1 MPILGAMYQRTLAT
15 GLTSAASQFPVIF
28 LTGPRQSG
36 KTTLARACFPDYRYV
51 SLEDLQNRAEA
62 TDDPR
67 GFLRRLEGLPGVI
80 LDEAQHTPD
89 LFSYIQQFV
98 DERRSGPLVLTGSQN
113 FLLSAKISQSL
124 AGRTAVMEL
133 LPFSLAELTQRT
145 ALTPA
150 GFEAGEVP
158 TGGPPPSDPDVV
170 IHTGFFPPIHDRGI
184 APSTWLDSYVRTY
197 VERDLRQL
205 SAVGNLETFS
215 RFLGLC
221 AGRAGQLLNASSL
234 GADAGV
240 DHATVRRWLSFLQ
253 AGYVVELL
261 RPHFVNYSKRLVK
274 TPKLYF
280 QDTGVL
286 CHLLG
291 IRDPADLQT
300 HPLRGAIFENFVV
313 NELRKIYIHHGQ
325 RPPLYFWRET
335 GGREVD
341 VLVDLGAQ
349 RLPIEIKAG
358 LTVATDAFRE
368 LDRYAKLG
376 GGPRGTLVHGG
387 NESYVRQGHLVRGW
401 WMCS

>member
-1 MPILGAMYQRTLAT
+1 MFQRTLAPHLVT
-15 GLTSAASQFPVIF
+15 AAGQFPVVY

-36 KTTLARACFPDYRYV
+36 KTTLARTCFPGFRYL

-62 TDDPR
+62 TQDPR
-67 GFLRRLEGLPGVI
+67 GFLRQLEGLPGVI

-89 LFSYIQQFV
+89 LFSYIQGFV
-98 DERRSGPLVLTGSQN
+98 DENRSGPLILTGSQN

-133 LPFSLAELTQRT
+133 LPFSIAELTRR
-145 ALTPA
+145 AAMTPA
-150 GFEAGEVP
+150 DFEGGGMP
-158 TGGPPPSDPDVV
+158 TGDKPQLAMDTI
-170 IHTGFFPPIHDRGI
+170 IHAGFFPPIQDREI
-184 APSTWLDSYVRTY
+184 APATWLDSYVRTY

-205 SAVGNLETFS
+205 SAVGNLETFT

-221 AGRAGQLLNASSL
+221 AGRAGQLLNASAL

-240 DHATVRRWLSFLQ
+240 DHATVRRWISFLQ
-253 AGYVVELL
+253 AGYVIDLL

-286 CHLLG
+286 CYLLS
-291 IRDPADLQT
+291 IRKPGDLQT

-313 NELRKIYIHHGQ
+313 NELRKLYIHHGQ

-341 VLVDLGAQ
+341 VVIDLGGKQ
-349 RLPIEIKAG
+349 LPIEIKSG
-358 LTVATDAFRE
+358 LTVAPDAFRE
-368 LDRYAKLG
+368 LDRYARLSDGPG
-376 GGPRGTLVHGG
+376 GMLVHGG
-387 NESYVRQGHLVRGW
+387 DATYVTQGRQVRAW

>member
-1 MPILGAMYQRTLAT
+1 MIQRTLAA
-15 GLTSAASQFPVIF
+15 GLTTAAAQFPVIF

-36 KTTLARACFPDYRYV
+36 KTTLARACFPDFRYL

-62 TDDPR
+62 TQDPR
-67 GFLRRLEGLPGVI
+67 GFLQRLEGLPGII
-80 LDEAQHTPD
+80 LDEAQHAPD
-89 LFSYIQQFV
+89 LFSYLQQFV
-98 DERRSGPLVLTGSQN
+98 DERRSGPVILTGSQN

-133 LPFSLAELTQRT
+133 LPFSLAELERRV

-150 GFEAGEVP
+150 RFEAGE
-158 TGGPPPSDPDVV
+158 TAGEGPSRLDADVV

-184 APSTWLDSYVRTY
+184 APAVWLDSYVRTY

-205 SAVGNLETFS
+205 SAVGNLETFT

-221 AGRAGQLLNASSL
+221 AGRAGQLLNTSAL

-240 DHATVRRWLSFLQ
+240 DHTTVRRWLSFLQ
-253 AGYVVELL
+253 AGYVVEFL
-261 RPHFVNYSKRLVK
+261 RPHHVNFSKRLVK

-291 IRDPADLQT
+291 IRNPSDLRN

-313 NELRKIYIHHGQ
+313 NELRKVYIHHGQ
-325 RPPLYFWRET
+325 RAPLYFWRET
-335 GGREVD
+335 GGHEVD
-341 VLVDLGAQ
+341 VLVDLGTKQ
-349 RLPIEIKAG
+349 LPIEIKSG
-358 LTVATDAFRE
+358 QTVATDWFRE
-368 LDRYAKLG
+368 LDRYAKLS
-376 GGPRGTLVHGG
+376 GGPSGMLVHGG
-387 NESYVRQGHLVRGW
+387 GDSYELQGVLVRGW
-401 WMCS
+401 GTCS

>member
-1 MPILGAMYQRTLAT
+1 MFQRTLAPHLVT
-15 GLTSAASQFPVIF
+15 AAGQFPAVY

-36 KTTLARACFPDYRYV
+36 KTTLARTCFPGFRYL

-62 TDDPR
+62 TQDPR
-67 GFLRRLEGLPGVI
+67 GFLRQLEGLPGVI

-89 LFSYIQQFV
+89 LFSYIQGFV
-98 DERRSGPLVLTGSQN
+98 DEKRSGPLILTGSQN

-133 LPFSLAELTQRT
+133 LPFSIAELTRRT

-150 GFEAGEVP
+150 DFEGGGMP
-158 TGGPPPSDPDVV
+158 TGGMPRLAVDTI
-170 IHTGFFPPIHDRGI
+170 IHAGFFPPIQDREI
-184 APSTWLDSYVRTY
+184 APATWLDSYVRTY

-205 SAVGNLETFS
+205 SAVGNLETFT

-221 AGRAGQLLNASSL
+221 AGRAGQLLNASAL
-234 GADAGV
+234 GAEAGV
-240 DHATVRRWLSFLQ
+240 DHATVRRWISFLQ
-253 AGYVVELL
+253 AGYVIDLL

-286 CHLLG
+286 CYLLG
-291 IRDPADLQT
+291 IRKPGDLQT

-313 NELRKIYIHHGQ
+313 NELRKLYIHQGQ

-341 VLVDLGAQ
+341 VVIDLGGKQ
-349 RLPIEIKAG
+349 LPIEIKSG
-358 LTVATDAFRE
+358 LTVAPDAFRE
-368 LDRYAKLG
+368 LDRYAKLSDGPG
-376 GGPRGTLVHGG
+376 GMLVHGG
-387 NESYVRQGHLVRGW
+387 DATYVTQGRQVRAW

>member
-1 MPILGAMYQRTLAT
+1 MFQRTLAPHLAT
-15 GLTSAASQFPVIF
+15 AADQFPVVY

-36 KTTLARACFPDYRYV
+36 KTTLARLCFPGFRYI

-62 TDDPR
+62 TQDPR
-67 GFLRRLEGLPGVI
+67 GFLRQLERLPGVI
-80 LDEAQHTPD
+80 LDEAQHAPD
-89 LFSYIQQFV
+89 LFSYIQGFV
-98 DERRSGPLVLTGSQN
+98 DDNRSGPLILTGSQN

-133 LPFSLAELTQRT
+133 LPFSIAELTRRT

-150 GFEAGEVP
+150 DFEGGGMP
-158 TGGPPPSDPDVV
+158 TGDKPRLAMDTI
-170 IHTGFFPPIHDRGI
+170 IHAGFFPPVQDREI
-184 APSTWLDSYVRTY
+184 APATWLDSYVRTY

-205 SAVGNLETFS
+205 SAVGNLETFA

-221 AGRAGQLLNASSL
+221 AGRAGQLLNASAL

-240 DHATVRRWLSFLQ
+240 DHATVRRWISFLQ
-253 AGYVVELL
+253 AGYVIDLL

-286 CHLLG
+286 CYLLG
-291 IRDPADLQT
+291 IRKPGDLQT

-313 NELRKIYIHHGQ
+313 NELRKLYIHHGQ

-341 VLVDLGAQ
+341 IVIDLGGRQ
-349 RLPIEIKAG
+349 LPIEIKSG
-358 LTVATDAFRE
+358 LTVAPDAFRE
-368 LDRYAKLG
+368 LDRYANLSDGPG
-376 GGPRGTLVHGG
+376 GMLVHGG
-387 NESYVRQGHLVRGW
+387 DTTYVTQGRQVRAW

>member
-1 MPILGAMYQRTLAT
+1 MYQRTLT
-15 GLTSAASQFPVIF
+15 PHLEAAAAQFPVVF

-36 KTTLARACFPDYRYV
+36 KTTLARTCFPAFRYV

-62 TDDPR
+62 TSDPR
-67 GFLRRLEGLPGVI
+67 GFLRSLEGLPGVI

-98 DERRSGPLVLTGSQN
+98 DERRSGPLILTGSQN

-133 LPFSLAELTQRT
+133 LPFSLAELTRRA

-150 GFEAGEVP
+150 ELE
-158 TGGPPPSDPDVV
+158 GGAIPDGAAPSVAADAV
-170 IHTGFFPPIHDRGI
+170 IHAGFFPPIHDRGI
-184 APSTWLDSYVRTY
+184 APGTWIDSYVRTY
-197 VERDLRQL
+197 IERDLRQL
-205 SAVGNLETFS
+205 SAVGNLETFT

-221 AGRAGQLLNASSL
+221 AGRAGQLLNASAL
-234 GADAGV
+234 GADVGV
-240 DHATVRRWLSFLQ
+240 DHVTVKRWLSFLQ

-261 RPHFVNYSKRLVK
+261 RPHFVNHSKRLVK

-291 IRDPADLQT
+291 IRTPGDLQH

-313 NELRKIYIHHGQ
+313 TELRKVYIHHGQ
-325 RPPLYFWRET
+325 RPPLYFWRES

-341 VLVDLGAQ
+341 VLIDLGAHC
-349 RLPIEIKAG
+349 LPIEVKSG
-358 LTVATDAFRE
+358 LTVAADAFRE
-368 LDRYAKLG
+368 LERYEKLG
-376 GGPRGTLVHGG
+376 GGPRGMLVYGG
-387 NESYVRQGHLVRGW
+387 DTAYNHLERQVRGW

>member
-1 MPILGAMYQRTLAT
+1 MFQRTLAPHLVT
-15 GLTSAASQFPVIF
+15 AAGQFPVVC

-36 KTTLARACFPDYRYV
+36 KTTLARTCFPGFRYL

-62 TDDPR
+62 TQDPR
-67 GFLRRLEGLPGVI
+67 GFLRQLEGLPGVI
-80 LDEAQHTPD
+80 LDEAQHTAD
-89 LFSYIQQFV
+89 LFSYIQGFV
-98 DERRSGPLVLTGSQN
+98 DEKRSGPFILTGSQN

-133 LPFSLAELTQRT
+133 LPFSIAELTRRV
-145 ALTPA
+145 AMTPA
-150 GFEAGEVP
+150 EFEAGGMP
-158 TGGPPPSDPDVV
+158 TGDKPQRAVDTI
-170 IHTGFFPPIHDRGI
+170 IHAGFFPPIQDREI
-184 APSTWLDSYVRTY
+184 APATWLDSYVRTY

-205 SAVGNLETFS
+205 SAVGNLETFT

-221 AGRAGQLLNASSL
+221 AGRAGQLLNASAL

-240 DHATVRRWLSFLQ
+240 DHATVRRWISFLQ
-253 AGYVVELL
+253 AGYVIDLL

-286 CHLLG
+286 CYLLG
-291 IRDPADLQT
+291 IRKPGDLQT

-313 NELRKIYIHHGQ
+313 NELRKLYIHQGQ

-341 VLVDLGAQ
+341 VVIDLGGKQ
-349 RLPIEIKAG
+349 LPIEIKSG
-358 LTVATDAFRE
+358 LTVAPDAFRE
-368 LDRYAKLG
+368 LDRYARLSDGPG
-376 GGPRGTLVHGG
+376 GMLVHGG
-387 NESYVRQGHLVRGW
+387 DATYVTQGRQVRAW